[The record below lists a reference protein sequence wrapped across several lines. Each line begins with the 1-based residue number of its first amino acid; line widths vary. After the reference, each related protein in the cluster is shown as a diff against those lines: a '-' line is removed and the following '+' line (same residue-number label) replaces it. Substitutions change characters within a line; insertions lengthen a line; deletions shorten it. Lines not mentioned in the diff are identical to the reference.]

1 MKKLI
6 LFSGLY
12 GGSAAILKLINF
24 ALFLW
29 LARIFDSNSYAQ
41 FGLFYALQTGISTF
55 AVAGIFESI
64 VGLLKKYTEA
74 HQKEKL
80 FSAANFTF
88 LMMVL
93 FVGTI
98 STFYFFFSNGSRFN
112 SSIFWVIASG
122 CVLAFATLQ
131 SQTVRLEEKHFASLS
146 YSFIIPLCS
155 TLAAFG
161 ALLIDSD
168 VKMFFVGTT
177 LGGVVPMVVLAFLGV
192 KAKLSFNFSVEVKY
206 ILKRISPFILVAILG
221 WLSGYGNNYIIDFY
235 LSKEMVAR
243 FTFALSIGS
252 VMQMI
257 STALNQVWA
266 PRFYN
271 TTDENNHELVEDQNS
286 KFFKVSAIALGGFGG
301 FFLALYPAIINF
313 LGGNLSN
320 YLSMT
325 FEVFILFASYLSL
338 LVWTYCFNYFLIYDR
353 GNQIMKIV
361 VSTSIVGIITWVL
374 LIWQLGEIGVY
385 VGFFLQMLMRN
396 IVIYIVAKNYWSLKV
411 NWAGFVI
418 GFSLLFLGFLYAL
431 YGY

>member
-1 MKKLI
+1 
-6 LFSGLY
+6 
-12 GGSAAILKLINF
+12 
-24 ALFLW
+24 
-29 LARIFDSNSYAQ
+29 
-41 FGLFYALQTGISTF
+41 
-55 AVAGIFESI
+55 
-64 VGLLKKYTEA
+64 
-74 HQKEKL
+74 
-80 FSAANFTF
+80 
-88 LMMVL
+88 
-93 FVGTI
+93 
-98 STFYFFFSNGSRFN
+98 
-112 SSIFWVIASG
+112 
-122 CVLAFATLQ
+122 
-131 SQTVRLEEKHFASLS
+131 
-146 YSFIIPLCS
+146 
-155 TLAAFG
+155 
-161 ALLIDSD
+161 
-168 VKMFFVGTT
+168 
-177 LGGVVPMVVLAFLGV
+177 
-192 KAKLSFNFSVEVKY
+192 
-206 ILKRISPFILVAILG
+206 
-221 WLSGYGNNYIIDFY
+221 
-235 LSKEMVAR
+235 MVAR